1 MSAKLSGLRLIA
13 EDSDDLDVISAHLQD
28 AVTLVRDIAYLPSAR
43 RFAMVVNRFRWEG
56 VGAARSHGLSRVRAG
71 LHFDNVLKVQTRY
84 IAQDRPEG
92 VVNLLAIRFA
102 ELEAPSGIVTLSFSG
117 GAEIRLEVEALEA
130 HLKDMSLTWETTNL
144 PDHGIDE

>member
-1 MSAKLSGLRLIA
+1 MSGLRLLA
-13 EDSDDLDVISAHLQD
+13 EDSDDLDIISAALQD
-28 AVTLVRDIAYLPSAR
+28 AVVLVRDIAWLPSTR

-56 VGAARSHGLSRVRAG
+56 EGRSRRHGHMRVRAG
-71 LHFDNVLKVQTRY
+71 LYFDNVLKVQTRH
-84 IAQDRPEG
+84 IAQDRPHG

-102 ELEAPSGIVTLSFSG
+102 MLEAPSGIVTLAFSG

-130 HLKDMSLTWETTNL
+130 RLSDMSLTWETKNL